1 MLFITAFGGNQAY
14 GNIQNTLPRM
24 IDRPQSPM
32 QAYWSGSN
40 AGDTGVH
47 PSRAPGDV
55 GLNNIGNTCF
65 MNSGLQCLLH
75 TSPLVDFFV
84 GR

>member
-1 MLFITAFGGNQAY
+1 MGSEYWNNDVPYTA
-14 GNIQNTLPRM
+14 NTANESR
-24 IDRPQSPM
+24 D
-32 QAYWSGSN
+32 
-40 AGDTGVH
+40 

-75 TSPLVDFFV
+75 TSPLVEFFV
-84 GR
+84 ESYALTLILLLHCQYYPFRGN